1 MVQNFNIQGGPIK
14 CYHFLNPCYFQNRFF
29 LFSKILTTK
38 HWILTPMDRKQYTV
52 KERVKIVEAYF
63 ELKLITQT
71 QWQFVIDVPER
82 NPPCILTIRH
92 LLRKFRKTGYA
103 TKANKGHSG
112 RPRSARTAINTEI
125 VRQRLEESPRKSTRC
140 LSEGD
145 CPLKDHSQTHTEHRS
160 LFLSLQS
167 SDFTNSLILNVGLMF
182 LITNLWIK
190 ILNKFTFENLGMIE
204 KW

>member
-1 MVQNFNIQGGPIK
+1 
-14 CYHFLNPCYFQNRFF
+14 
-29 LFSKILTTK
+29 
-38 HWILTPMDRKQYTV
+38 MDRKQYTV

-63 ELKLITQT
+63 ELKLVTQT
-71 QWQFVIDVPER
+71 QRRLVIDVPER

-182 LITNLWIK
+182 LTTNL
-190 ILNKFTFENLGMIE
+190 
-204 KW
+204 